1 MKNKVYRPGNDL
13 SLPVPSGTKSG
24 EPVKVGG
31 FVGVASTDRGKGG
44 NIATHASVDISG
56 DVFEINVDGVI
67 SGVGTPI
74 YITSARALTV
84 TSTNNE
90 LFGYSACL
98 ADGSSATKAS
108 GVGPALVKPLKV

>member
-31 FVGVASTDRGKGG
+31 FVGVASTNRGEGG
-44 NIATHASVDISG
+44 NIASHASVDISG
-56 DVFEINVDGVI
+56 DVFELPVDGAI
-67 SGVGTPI
+67 PSVGTPI

-84 TSTNNE
+84 TASGND
-90 LFGYSACL
+90 LFGHSACL
-98 ADGSSATKAS
+98 ANGSRATKAS

>member
-1 MKNKVYRPGNDL
+1 MKNKIYRPGNDL

-31 FVGVASTDRGKGG
+31 FVGVASTNRGEGG

-56 DVFEINVDGVI
+56 DVFELPVDGAI
-67 SGVGTPI
+67 ASVGTAI
-74 YITSARALTV
+74 YITSARALSV
-84 TSTNNE
+84 SASGND

-98 ADGSSATKAS
+98 ADGSLATKS
-108 GVGPALVKPLKV
+108 TGVGPAAVKPLKV